1 MQFALFFNGEATS
14 RAMTPA
20 GAGVAERAKGTVWA
34 LYNRV
39 MLLWHSC
46 LRMRVDATLS
56 YPEKAQF
63 AMASWHELDAIERAL
78 NAHTC
83 DLEKSFMFQGRE
95 IIFKCV
101 FRSIDRSCGLWVG
114 SDGSRL
120 PSARM
125 VISYEYQKFI
135 PDVTTYVSF

>member
-1 MQFALFFNGEATS
+1 MLIECICVQFALFFNGEATS
-14 RAMTPA
+14 RALTLG
-20 GAGVAERAKGTVWA
+20 GAGVAERAKDTVWA

-46 LRMRVDATLS
+46 LRMRVNPTLAYS
-56 YPEKAQF
+56 EKAQF
-63 AMASWHELDAIERAL
+63 AMAAWHELDAIERAL

-101 FRSIDRSCGLWVG
+101 YRSIDRVGCGVLIGADCPARGW
-114 SDGSRL
+114 SSRTNTKSSS
-120 PSARM
+120 P
-125 VISYEYQKFI
+125 
-135 PDVTTYVSF
+135 T